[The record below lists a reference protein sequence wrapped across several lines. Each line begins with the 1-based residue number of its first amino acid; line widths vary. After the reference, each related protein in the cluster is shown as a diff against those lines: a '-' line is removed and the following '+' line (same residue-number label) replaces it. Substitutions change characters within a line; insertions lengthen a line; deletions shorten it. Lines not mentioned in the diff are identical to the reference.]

1 MIDSAVARELVAEP
15 HVFSSA
21 GQALFFYVREFGRRT
36 GIQVPLEYG
45 SIPMPHVA
53 REQREATYAR
63 VVAALHER
71 EPEDYSFDPRLTEER
86 LNALVHWYMSDMP
99 RASLVEAFA
108 ETLLCGETWV
118 AFDRECKKTRN
129 VFRRRMK
136 ARGLVANLT

>member
-1 MIDSAVARELVAEP
+1 MMDSAVARELSAAT

-45 SIPMPHVA
+45 SIPMPRVV

-63 VVAALHER
+63 IVAALHER
-71 EPEDYSFDPRLTEER
+71 EPEDYSFDPPLTEER
-86 LNALVHWYMSDMP
+86 LNALVHWYMSDQP

-108 ETLLCGETWV
+108 KALELRSETWV
-118 AFDRECKKTRN
+118 AFCRECRRTRN
-129 VFRRRMK
+129 MFRRRMSG
-136 ARGLVANLT
+136 RGLVAT

>member
-1 MIDSAVARELVAEP
+1 MIAAEVIHELSAAP

-63 VVAALHER
+63 IVAALHER
-71 EPEDYSFDPRLTEER
+71 EPEDYSFDPLLTEER
-86 LNALVHWYMSDMP
+86 LNALVHWYMSDQP

-108 ETLLCGETWV
+108 DALGLRSETWS
-118 AFDRECKKTRN
+118 AFCRECRRTRN
-129 VFRRRMK
+129 MFRRRMLG
-136 ARGLVANLT
+136 RGLVET

>member
-1 MIDSAVARELVAEP
+1 MSDFALARELSADP

-45 SIPMPHVA
+45 SIPMSHVE

-63 VVAALHER
+63 IVAALHER
-71 EPEDYSFDPRLTEER
+71 EPEDYSLDPLLTEER
-86 LNALVHWYMSDMP
+86 LNALVHWYMSDQP

-108 ETLLCGETWV
+108 EVLDAYTWV
-118 AFDRECKKTRN
+118 SFCRECRRTRN
-129 VFRRRMK
+129 LFRRRME
-136 ARGLVANLT
+136 